1 MDIACKS
8 LGQKQVLLRKCHRLP
23 LFGFCRILK
32 NLGMH
37 FWRCLFSWE
46 TITLGTLLGLATVAG
61 MWYGGTQAHAD
72 DRLAWS
78 TFHMF
83 SLEAT
88 VADIRNACG
97 WWKMVPF
104 LLYVITWLIGG
115 GILLGVLIGQS
126 ARFWRQVRTGKFRY
140 NAFLYGHY
148 LVFGWEPNC
157 ITLLRDVCDGRRRL
171 SIINFWTSRPRFVIL
186 SECSAEEI
194 VRQVSASFKTG
205 LFYKKPFKL
214 VVYHGQYDSP
224 DEFGW
229 LNIEYASSIFVTGEF
244 NEPNHDSRVLLLL
257 AHLNRFMRGRLKG
270 TPPIKCRVRID
281 SHVLYRSLRKDGGIE
296 RSEKNGLTNLHVRF
310 FNFYDNWARRVW
322 EYKRDPTR
330 YFPRLDFLLAEKGEE
345 QDIDLLIVG
354 FGNMGQSLALRAL
367 RQSVHY
373 GGRKVNIFAVDAD
386 MGRREPAFNAAFGDL
401 LERFKATACVNL
413 EPPMSVESA
422 AFENL
427 LKKVLHQSKQLTVVI
442 TLPKADEALESAL
455 QIAAITKD
463 SAKILLRQNVYN
475 SDVEE
480 CRDALTECYDLRNI
494 FIFGSQDGAGFGNVN
509 GDKRSLVKR
518 CRNLR
523 SDVLL
528 AFAHSAGQE
537 LVKGS
542 NVSGRY
548 VIGGALGYDAA
559 LAGNYDIDLRLLVPD
574 AGKSV
579 EEVRREIDSVKDLL
593 AERAKDDP
601 TFKTKFIDEGGTN
614 YIWHTKQIVKVQ
626 GIPGD
631 PDVEL
636 TWNIQA
642 ESTYR
647 SIAEMAARLP
657 KEVIDRYVIAKWNA
671 QQAGK
676 GAYKALKEE
685 WKSLMNLL
693 IDHGGRDMD
702 EGQLYN
708 LLESLKM
715 TFPSFLTGSVS

>member
-8 LGQKQVLLRKCHRLP
+8 LGQKQVLSRKCHRLP
-23 LFGFCRILK
+23 LFGFCRIIK

-37 FWRCLFSWE
+37 FWRCLFCWE

-61 MWYGGTQAHAD
+61 MWYGGNHTHAD

-78 TFHMF
+78 VFHMF

-97 WWKMVPF
+97 LWKMVPF

-593 AERAKDDP
+593 AARAKGDP
-601 TFKTKFIDEGGTN
+601 TFKVKFIDEGGTN
-614 YIWHTKQIVKVQ
+614 YIWHTKQIVKVP

-642 ESTYR
+642 ESTYK

-657 KEVIDRYVIAKWNA
+657 KEVIDRYVVAKWNA

-676 GAYKALKEE
+676 EAYKALKGE
-685 WKSLMNLL
+685 WKAMINLL
-693 IDHGGRDMD
+693 IDKGARKMD
-702 EGQLYN
+702 DKSLCE
-708 LLESLKM
+708 LLSSMASQYPKFLKERK
-715 TFPSFLTGSVS
+715 